1 MSRASAALIGA
12 STGVTIESSRLL
24 VEPVYEPLSRPLLA
38 RMFDE
43 RKTRLEQMFG
53 TDVREP

>member
-1 MSRASAALIGA
+1 MGA
-12 STGVTIESSRLL
+12 STGVTVQSDRRT
-24 VEPVYEPLSRPLLA
+24 VEPVYEPMLGSLLA

>member
-1 MSRASAALIGA
+1 M
-12 STGVTIESSRLL
+12 GVTVQDGRVA
-24 VEPVYEPLSRPLLA
+24 VEPVYEPMLTPLLA